1 MRHVKLARDRRRRK
15 LQIKIAI
22 FFSIILFI
30 VLVVSL
36 GKKEEGQDSSA
47 DSQTQTETQI
57 EKQPALSTATVESP
71 SSVQADSTLSPPS
84 SAESVEKQ
92 AITEHHTESSAVS
105 MDEKTVTLK

>member
-1 MRHVKLARDRRRRK
+1 M
-15 LQIKIAI
+15 
-22 FFSIILFI
+22 
-30 VLVVSL
+30 

-71 SSVQADSTLSPPS
+71 SSVQADSTPSPPP

-105 MDEKTVTLK
+105 MDEKNSDTQVDASSQETTAKPAENTLDATFFL